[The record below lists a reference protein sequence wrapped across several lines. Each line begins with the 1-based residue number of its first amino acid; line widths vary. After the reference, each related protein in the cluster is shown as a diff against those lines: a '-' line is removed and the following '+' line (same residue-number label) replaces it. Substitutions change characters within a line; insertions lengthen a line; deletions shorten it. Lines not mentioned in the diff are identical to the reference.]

1 MKTDIQTLL
10 AGTAQVISPAEL
22 EKKLASG
29 KKLTIKFGADPTAP
43 NLHLGHAVVLQ
54 KLRQFQD
61 LGHTVVFLIGDFTA
75 RIGDPTGRSKTRPPL
90 SEEQIATNSKTY
102 FEQVGRV
109 LDPQK
114 IVIRYNSEWLGT
126 LSSADWIKLC
136 AKVTLARLIERED
149 FAQRMQAHQPIG
161 FHELLYPILQGYD
174 SVALK
179 ADVELGGTDQ
189 TFNLIMGRFLQEQE
203 GQEPQAVM
211 TMPLLEGLDGVA
223 KMSKSYGND
232 IGLAEPAPDAYG
244 KLMSMSDTLMWRYY
258 EVLLQMPVT
267 EIAQLKAGVAA
278 NNVHPMDLKK
288 QLAFKIIAR
297 FWSEQEAHDAQQNF
311 EQLFQKKDLS
321 QAQEFV
327 LASTVSETLS
337 IIELVKLLDPSLSN
351 SEIRRLILAN
361 AISLDE
367 QKCTDPKA
375 IITLTVGLVVRVGKH
390 RFYKLVR

>member
-114 IVIRYNSEWLGT
+114 IVIRYNSEWLGA

-149 FAQRMQAHQPIG
+149 FAQRMEAHQPIG

-203 GQEPQAVM
+203 GQAPQAVM

-232 IGLAEPAPDAYG
+232 VGLAEPAPDAYG

-258 EVLLQMPVT
+258 EVLLQMPVA
-267 EIAQLKAGVAA
+267 EIAQLKADVAA
-278 NNVHPMDLKK
+278 SKAHPMDLKK

-297 FWSEQEAHDAQQNF
+297 FWSEQEAQSAQQNF

-327 LASTVSETLS
+327 LPTSVPETLS

-351 SEIRRLILAN
+351 SEIRRLILAS

-375 IITLTVGLVVRVGKH
+375 IITLTAGLVVRVGKH

>member
-149 FAQRMQAHQPIG
+149 FAQRMEAHQPIG

-267 EIAQLKAGVAA
+267 EIAQLKADVVASK
-278 NNVHPMDLKK
+278 VHPMDLKK

-321 QAQEFV
+321 QAQEFI
-327 LASTVSETLS
+327 LASTVPETLS

-375 IITLTVGLVVRVGKH
+375 IITLTGGLVVRIGKH

>member
-1 MKTDIQTLL
+1 MKTDMQTLL

-149 FAQRMQAHQPIG
+149 FAQRMEAHQPIG

-267 EIAQLKAGVAA
+267 EIAQLKANVAA
-278 NNVHPMDLKK
+278 SKVHPMDLKK

-321 QAQEFV
+321 QAQEFI
-327 LASTVSETLS
+327 LASTVPETLS

-351 SEIRRLILAN
+351 SEIRRLIVAN

-367 QKCTDPKA
+367 QKCVDPKA
-375 IITLTVGLVVRVGKH
+375 IINLTVGLVVRVGKH

>member
-149 FAQRMQAHQPIG
+149 FAQRMEAHQPIG

-232 IGLAEPAPDAYG
+232 IGLAEPAADAYG

-258 EVLLQMPVT
+258 EVLLQMPVA
-267 EIAQLKAGVAA
+267 EIAQLKADVAA
-278 NNVHPMDLKK
+278 SKAHPMDLKK
-288 QLAFKIIAR
+288 LLAFKIIAR

-327 LASTVSETLS
+327 LAPTVPETLS

-367 QKCTDPKA
+367 QKCIDPKA
-375 IITLTVGLVVRVGKH
+375 IIALTVGLVVRVGKH

>member
-22 EKKLASG
+22 EKKLAGG

-232 IGLAEPAPDAYG
+232 IGLAEPATDAYG

-267 EIAQLKAGVAA
+267 EIAQLKADVAA
-278 NNVHPMDLKK
+278 SNVHPMDLKK

-297 FWSEQEAHDAQQNF
+297 FWSEQEAQDAQQNF

-327 LASTVSETLS
+327 LASTVPETLS

-390 RFYKLVR
+390 RFYKLAR